1 MIMIILNINI
11 FLFLFLFLVIVIVI
25 VIGLRTT
32 ISAPHI
38 DLPYYSG
45 LHAAVLA
52 DAALSTRAL
61 EVTTPTVL
69 RMHAWS
75 AK

>member
-1 MIMIILNINI
+1 MIKLNINI
-11 FLFLFLFLVIVIVI
+11 FLFLVIVIVIVI

-32 ISAPHI
+32 ISVPHI